1 MTSVKQGGFNS
12 GHTKSLQGRS
22 GANDRSHSPVTE
34 VEPSSIRQNG
44 EFTVAFSHYLLEEQ
58 IRPFSASIVTVT
70 PLFKTFEAFSA
81 P

>member
-44 EFTVAFSHYLLEEQ
+44 EFEAAHCRQPLVVGGADQAFFGINCNCDTAL
-58 IRPFSASIVTVT
+58 
-70 PLFKTFEAFSA
+70 
-81 P
+81 